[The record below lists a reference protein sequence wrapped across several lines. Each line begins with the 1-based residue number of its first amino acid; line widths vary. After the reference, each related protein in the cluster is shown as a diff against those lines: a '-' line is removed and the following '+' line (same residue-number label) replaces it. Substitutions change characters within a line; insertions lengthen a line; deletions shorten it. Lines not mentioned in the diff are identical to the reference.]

1 MTTLGYASAVYHGL
15 RVGLKFPG
23 MMIQWKLQHRKAK
36 NEFKKTLVNS
46 GLPPGEA
53 QELAELYPFKLED
66 LISLARG

>member
-23 MMIQWKLQHRKAK
+23 MLIQWKLQHRKAK

-46 GLPPGEA
+46 GLPPMEA
-53 QELAELYPFKLED
+53 EELAELYPFKLEE